1 MVYVMIVDV
10 YDFQVC
16 LFVCEILFRRFVLSF
31 LTFFGSQL
39 IFPKY
44 FLQKKDV
51 THKTFHRFPCDASFP
66 QNNKAINDKV
76 THDGHLH
83 KTDL

>member
-1 MVYVMIVDV
+1 MVYVMIVYV
-10 YDFQVC
+10 YDFSS
-16 LFVCEILFRRFVLSF
+16 LFVCEIVFRRFVLSF

-51 THKTFHRFPCDASFP
+51 THKTFHLLPCEFPSND
-66 QNNKAINDKV
+66 KAIDDKV
-76 THDGHLH
+76 THDGHH
-83 KTDL
+83 QKT